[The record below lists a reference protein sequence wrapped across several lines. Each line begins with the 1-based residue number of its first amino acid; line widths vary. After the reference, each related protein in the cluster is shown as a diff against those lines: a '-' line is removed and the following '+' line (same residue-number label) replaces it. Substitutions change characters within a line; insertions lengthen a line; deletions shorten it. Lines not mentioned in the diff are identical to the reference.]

1 MAEIINLRQAR
12 KRKQR
17 GDKARAADENRVKH
31 GRSTEDAKHVRL
43 EKALDARR
51 LEGHRRAPAEDG
63 DA

>member
-1 MAEIINLRQAR
+1 MAEIINLRQVR
-12 KRKQR
+12 KRKER
-17 GDKARAADENRVKH
+17 GDRARAADANRVKH
-31 GRSTEDAKHVRL
+31 GRSARDAKHEQL

>member
-12 KRKQR
+12 KRKER

-31 GRSTEDAKHVRL
+31 GRSAKEAKHARL